1 MIDKD
6 TILSNWDLSTV
17 PSPCYVLHETLLA
30 DNLRVID
37 KVRKATGAEIIVAL
51 KANAMWSIFP
61 ELSRH
66 SDGATASSLAEARL
80 VFEEYGAPAH
90 TYAPVY
96 TEGEIDEILN
106 CSNHITFNSLGQYE
120 RFGRAGPSGRCL
132 LWAAGKPGIFYC

>member
-80 VFEEYGAPAH
+80 VLKNMALRL
-90 TYAPVY
+90 
-96 TEGEIDEILN
+96 ILMLR
-106 CSNHITFNSLGQYE
+106 CILKE
-120 RFGRAGPSGRCL
+120 RSAR
-132 LWAAGKPGIFYC
+132 Y

>member
-6 TILSNWDLSTV
+6 TILSNWDLSTF

-66 SDGATASSLAEARL
+66 SDGASAS
-80 VFEEYGAPAH
+80 
-90 TYAPVY
+90 
-96 TEGEIDEILN
+96 
-106 CSNHITFNSLGQYE
+106 
-120 RFGRAGPSGRCL
+120 
-132 LWAAGKPGIFYC
+132 